1 MSDGGGD
8 TGGDFGGG
16 GNNDGG
22 WGGNN
27 DNWNEN
33 NNGYHDND
41 SYDSHGGGGRSVPA
55 LCFIICGTLF
65 AGVGLG
71 AGGFLLSLSMNK
83 LNSYDTIMGEI
94 IGTSSCGTSCTTNSN
109 GSRNCSTTYA
119 AIVEYVVDGITYAFT
134 ADSCR

>member
-16 GNNDGG
+16 GNND
-22 WGGNN
+22 
-27 DNWNEN
+27 NWNDN

-41 SYDSHGGGGRSVPA
+41 YYDDHGGGGSSVPA

-83 LNSYDTIMGEI
+83 KNSYDTSVGEI
-94 IGTSSCGTSCTTNSN
+94 IGTSSCGTSCNTNSD

-119 AIVEYVVDGITYAFT
+119 AIVEYVVDGITYEHT
-134 ADSCR
+134 SNSCR

>member
-41 SYDSHGGGGRSVPA
+41 SYDNGGGGRSVPA

-83 LNSYDTIMGEI
+83 LNSYDTSMGEI
-94 IGTSSCGTSCTTNSN
+94 IGTSSCGTSCTTDSY
-109 GSRNCSTTYA
+109 GSKNCSTTYA
-119 AIVEYVVDGITYAFT
+119 AIVEYVVDGITYEYT
-134 ADSCR
+134 SNSCR